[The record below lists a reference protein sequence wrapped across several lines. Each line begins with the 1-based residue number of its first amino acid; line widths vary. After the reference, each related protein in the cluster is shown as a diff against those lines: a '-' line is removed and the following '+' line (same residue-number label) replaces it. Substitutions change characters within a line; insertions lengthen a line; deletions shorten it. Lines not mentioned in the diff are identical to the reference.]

1 MVEVGKLLRNKIS
14 DADLKARRQCI
25 YYLII
30 FLWRQSILQ
39 MRHLLILCSFM

>member
-30 FLWRQSILQ
+30 FLWRQSPLQ
-39 MRHLLILCSFM
+39 MANLLNLYAFM